1 MQRQFMDLTQV
12 CW

>member
-1 MQRQFMDLTQV
+1 MDLTQV